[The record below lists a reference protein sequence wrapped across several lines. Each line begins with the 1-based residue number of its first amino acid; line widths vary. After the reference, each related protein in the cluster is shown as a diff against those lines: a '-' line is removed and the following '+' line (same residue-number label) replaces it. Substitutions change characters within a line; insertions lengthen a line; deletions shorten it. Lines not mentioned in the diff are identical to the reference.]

1 MKLSLNIAN
10 SQGEIKTLNF
20 NSTTEKKSLSNLMY
34 ITEIPKLEIKYNYK
48 APTKAKWFDG
58 NNNKLKPC
66 SKYNAGIIC
75 NKRSGVIGVDLDFY
89 TKEGKEKYDP
99 VNNPNHKLFIDKFG
113 NDFIKRFNTYT
124 QSTPNGGYHLIFKHN
139 DNFKQCSGS
148 EQTEKFKIDTRG
160 GNTNGQ
166 ILLAGSIV
174 NGKKYK
180 VVNDTD
186 IKEIPQDLLDF
197 LTVNIF
203 DKDGNKVI
211 KKTNKNLNNKNVN
224 YQTKFTY
231 NVPNENVETIINK
244 LSTEYLNNT
253 NKWFL
258 LTCAMKQI
266 NKKTLWDKYSKKS
279 DKYNKETNYKIWD
292 SIKINN
298 ESFYFEGILKSIKC
312 LKDIKYYRFLDL
324 PKQTFNDFNHINI
337 DKLSKTLKLDNNK
350 HYCIK
355 SDTGT
360 GKTTLFKKFIKDH
373 QDKFISIT
381 SRRCLAY
388 EQYEDFLDIVND
400 EVNYYEYGLFN
411 PRVQGVTICIDSIRK
426 IKEWDF
432 KNRIVFLDEFNSI
445 VEYILSTPTM
455 AKIRDEIFEILFD
468 KILNEA

>member
-20 NSTTEKKSLSNLMY
+20 NSTIEKKSLSNLMY

-350 HYCIK
+350 H
-355 SDTGT
+355 
-360 GKTTLFKKFIKDH
+360 
-373 QDKFISIT
+373 
-381 SRRCLAY
+381 
-388 EQYEDFLDIVND
+388 
-400 EVNYYEYGLFN
+400 
-411 PRVQGVTICIDSIRK
+411 
-426 IKEWDF
+426 
-432 KNRIVFLDEFNSI
+432 
-445 VEYILSTPTM
+445 
-455 AKIRDEIFEILFD
+455 
-468 KILNEA
+468 